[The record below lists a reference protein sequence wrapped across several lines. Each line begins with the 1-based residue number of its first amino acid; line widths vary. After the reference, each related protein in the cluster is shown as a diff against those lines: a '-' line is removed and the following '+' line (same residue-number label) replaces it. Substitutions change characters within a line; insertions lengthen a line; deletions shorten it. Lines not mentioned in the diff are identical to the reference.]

1 MTERT
6 DQFDE
11 RDQLEGIEPPVGDE
25 ADVTSG
31 DAVADAAAV
40 KDATGG
46 AATSGQGPD
55 AFGAPEGGGDPA

>member
-25 ADVTSG
+25 AAEPTDG
-31 DAVADAAAV
+31 LAE
-40 KDATGG
+40 
-46 AATSGQGPD
+46 QGPD
-55 AFGAPEGGGDPA
+55 AFGAPEGGEPT